1 VFKPSSLFL
10 LVAGLTLSGCAM
22 FRAPPAQRIEPM
34 ANSPEEPLEKPRPPA
49 HEPSAP
55 STTAARSALGGPP
68 VVESRALPR
77 ESLPA
82 EPVRDKPSLSY
93 SSSPYGVDPIPS
105 LPATPEPTEPV
116 PPESPPPAAAP
127 APYPE
132 TSPDGMATPPPE
144 SPAFTPP
151 PEPKIFS
158 QSAPPA
164 VLALQTDIEGHIKSG
179 SYADAA
185 GSLERA
191 IRIQPKNPELW
202 HVLAEVRLKQNQPG
216 LAEDLA
222 KKSNL
227 LAKNNAE
234 LVRSNWNL
242 IAEARRLKGD
252 TSGVMEALDKARW

>member
-1 VFKPSSLFL
+1 MS
-10 LVAGLTLSGCAM
+10 
-22 FRAPPAQRIEPM
+22 
-34 ANSPEEPLEKPRPPA
+34 RPQA
-49 HEPSAP
+49 
-55 STTAARSALGGPP
+55 
-68 VVESRALPR
+68 VESRALPR
-77 ESLPA
+77 ESLPPDPIRETPA
-82 EPVRDKPSLSY
+82 PGY

-105 LPATPEPTEPV
+105 LPATSEPTDPIL
-116 PPESPPPAAAP
+116 PETPEAMVTPETAP
-127 APYPE
+127 APTDP
-132 TSPDGMATPPPE
+132 MATPPPE

-151 PEPKIFS
+151 PEPKLFS

-164 VLALQTDIEGHIKSG
+164 VLALQTDIESNIKSG
-179 SYADAA
+179 SYPDAA

-234 LVRSNWNL
+234 LIRSNWSL

-252 TSGVMEALDKARW
+252 TTGVMEALDKARW